1 MPDPSLLLIS
11 FHTFIS
17 TIAGTRERGGR
28 PPLPSSCS
36 PIMTSSYPA
45 GFRSVASFA
54 DDALK
59 SGRSLSLRRS
69 ASTRSAAEL
78 RRSKTLSVDV
88 NVPQREGVR
97 PTLANGRVRSLFSP
111 QTSSMSRRGHDA
123 HSDGRVDAPA
133 SRFANSLSENF
144 SVPGLR
150 LDADPSASTATEDSH
165 GWCVLQPGRAWL
177 YPELPWGAPHE
188 WQSKRMPGKT
198 FLFYW
203 DIVTFLACLYV
214 AIAVPYLAG
223 FVDRADW
230 GGFGGDAKNEDT
242 CIFTNIGKDCLRT
255 AILVVDMIADLI
267 FWVDIVLSFHLA
279 RWVICREGRLHH
291 VLIDD
296 LPSIRRMYLKGN
308 FCVDL
313 LGQIPWQYADCLG
326 TGPGLK
332 LLRLFRMM
340 KMLRYSTIDCG
351 RERTH
356 RGGMPACESV
366 RTREEKEAWRC
377 DCTLAFNNRS
387 IDLSIHIP
395 AVGLHACVQQTAVL
409 AVCLTIVARA
419 CVQQSIDRLHACVQ
433 QSIDR
438 SKSCV
443 GCLSD
448 DCGARGCVQT
458 VSGATNDPSTVL
470 QVPEKRLRGHDLPAA
485 AVYVP
490 VCASHELRLLLRR
503 VR

>member
-1 MPDPSLLLIS
+1 
-11 FHTFIS
+11 
-17 TIAGTRERGGR
+17 
-28 PPLPSSCS
+28 
-36 PIMTSSYPA
+36 
-45 GFRSVASFA
+45 
-54 DDALK
+54 
-59 SGRSLSLRRS
+59 
-69 ASTRSAAEL
+69 
-78 RRSKTLSVDV
+78 
-88 NVPQREGVR
+88 
-97 PTLANGRVRSLFSP
+97 
-111 QTSSMSRRGHDA
+111 
-123 HSDGRVDAPA
+123 
-133 SRFANSLSENF
+133 
-144 SVPGLR
+144 
-150 LDADPSASTATEDSH
+150 
-165 GWCVLQPGRAWL
+165 
-177 YPELPWGAPHE
+177 
-188 WQSKRMPGKT
+188 MPGKT

-242 CIFTNIGKDCLRT
+242 CIFSNIGKDRLRT

-340 KMLRYSTIDCG
+340 KMLRYSTIDCV

-366 RTREEKEAWRC
+366 RTREEKQAWRWDC
-377 DCTLAFNNRS
+377 TLAFKNRSIYLSIYRRWDCTLAFNKQLCW
-387 IDLSIHIP
+387 LS
-395 AVGLHACVQQTAVL
+395 V
-409 AVCLTIVARA
+409 
-419 CVQQSIDRLHACVQ
+419 
-433 QSIDR
+433 
-438 SKSCV
+438 
-443 GCLSD
+443 
-448 DCGARGCVQT
+448 
-458 VSGATNDPSTVL
+458 
-470 QVPEKRLRGHDLPAA
+470 
-485 AVYVP
+485 
-490 VCASHELRLLLRR
+490 
-503 VR
+503 